1 MAGIGHFWQQS
12 DGVIQ
17 SVAFA
22 LLLMSVLSWTIVIVK
37 IMATLRVRKALQVA
51 LNAFWQAPTVEAAL
65 QTLQQ
70 QDKNGVVVGIATE
83 GIMAAQAHANNSAAG
98 IGAGVGAD
106 EFILRSL
113 QVATLQAQARVESGL
128 TLLASVGSTAPF
140 VGLFGTV
147 WGIYH
152 ALIGLAGAT
161 QVVLDKVAGPVGE
174 ALVMTAAGLFVAIPA
189 VLAYNA
195 FTRVNRLLL
204 TQMDCFAHRLH
215 TFLVSGMKPSVSNTM
230 ATSPLRGQGG
240 A

>member
-12 DGVIQ
+12 DGVIHG
-17 SVAFA
+17 VAFA
-22 LLLMSVLSWTIVIVK
+22 LLLMSLLSWTWVIIK
-37 IMATLRVRKALQVA
+37 ILATLRVRKALKVA
-51 LNAFWQAPTVEAAL
+51 LSDFWQAPTLDAAL

-70 QDKNGVVVGIATE
+70 QDKSGLVAAIASE
-83 GIMAAQAHANNSAAG
+83 GMTAAQAHANRSASG
-98 IGAGVGAD
+98 IGAGVSAD
-106 EFILRSL
+106 EFVLRSL
-113 QVATLQAQARVESGL
+113 QLATLQAQARVESGL

-174 ALVMTAAGLFVAIPA
+174 ALIMTAAGLFVAIPA

-204 TQMDCFAHRLH
+204 TQIDCFAHRLH
-215 TFLVSGMKPSVSNTM
+215 TFLISGVKP
-230 ATSPLRGQGG
+230 ATSMVDGALRSQGG